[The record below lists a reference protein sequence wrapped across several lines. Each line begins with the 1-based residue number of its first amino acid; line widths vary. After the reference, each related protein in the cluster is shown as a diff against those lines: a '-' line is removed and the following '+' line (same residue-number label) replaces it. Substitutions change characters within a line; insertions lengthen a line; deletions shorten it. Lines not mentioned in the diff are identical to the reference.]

1 MEKFNIC
8 FSGETLPEHDLAT
21 VKQGFARWFHI
32 QENYRVD
39 AFFSGQQ
46 ITLRRNL
53 DKAEAAGVFVAL
65 RQMGIVT
72 HIEKVEAEEV
82 ILAGA
87 EQAAPAPRRR
97 KRQPGAPNLFDV
109 QLSERAGIDADQT
122 SVSKSLAT
130 APIIAAAIVFLAFM
144 LVGLRFWAESWVQP
158 DFGLG
163 TVAVDPHQQ
172 PVVQIGEQL
181 LFHDRAGLA
190 TRDVALASFGFENAS
205 AFDFFDN
212 GDLLILQQEPPA
224 TVPVWLQTW
233 LGMQERAGASLRRC
247 QIESG
252 NCETLLAEL
261 GPTSFVVDRRTDQ
274 IYLADAQADSL
285 RKLSSAGKTIASRA
299 IELTDP
305 LHLNLQE
312 GILYLTQSGTDAV
325 LVVKPDDREFGKA
338 LDTINLK
345 VANASQ
351 TGHIYPGDVAWFNER
366 WWAIMQS
373 RDGSTAGLYLFSPR
387 WQFERRVELPDTAH
401 PAALARWSAKMLVSD
416 LGSETIYRFDAA
428 TRAEKEFS
436 SASIS
441 SSLGERQSRLSM
453 SSLLQVLILLMLF
466 VTAAALLALGILQS
480 LRGKVYIPP
489 ADSNERGF
497 DINNEAIDWLAPA
510 PDSEKKMRI
519 AGYGIAGF
527 ATLLLLGAFT
537 AQFSIWTMIAISL
550 ILAGCGGYYFAL
562 HRAAGCHL
570 GLHDGNLIV
579 VDHTST
585 YRVGTGPNIQYFH
598 NYVMIDDVI
607 VYLGNPL
614 LKQFAGGPWQE
625 KFAPVVHT
633 GIKIDRTTLRVRLI
647 QNRHPMLLGIFGLV
661 LAIACA
667 LLLVLLT

>member
-21 VKQGFARWFHI
+21 VKQGFSRWFHI
-32 QENYRVD
+32 QESHRVD

-72 HIEKVEAEEV
+72 HIEKVEAEEI

-130 APIIAAAIVFLAFM
+130 APIIAAAIVLLAFM
-144 LVGLRFWAESWVQP
+144 LVGLRFWAESRAEP

-172 PVVQIGEQL
+172 PVVQVGEQL

-325 LVVKPDDREFGKA
+325 LVFKPDDQEFGKA
-338 LDTINLK
+338 LDTIYLK
-345 VANASQ
+345 VANAGQ

-366 WWAIMQS
+366 WWTIMQS

-453 SSLLQVLILLMLF
+453 SSVLQVLILLMLF
-466 VTAAALLALGILQS
+466 VAAAALLALGILQS

-497 DINNEAIDWLAPA
+497 DINNEAIDWLDPA

-537 AQFSIWTMIAISL
+537 AQFSIWTMIAISI
-550 ILAGCGGYYFAL
+550 ILAGCGGYYFAR
-562 HRAAGCHL
+562 HRTAGCHL
-570 GLHDGNLIV
+570 GLLDGNLIV

-633 GIKIDRTTLRVRLI
+633 GIKIDRTTLQVKLI
-647 QNRHPMLLGIFGLV
+647 QNRHPMLLGIFGLM